1 MNYAFVIDN
10 RKCIGCHACSTA
22 CKAENSVPLGV
33 ARTWVKYVE
42 KGSFPHTRRY
52 FQVTRCNHCAKP
64 PCVPI
69 CPTAAMFQRSDGIV
83 EFDSQACI
91 GCKACLQAC
100 PYDAIHIDPESGT
113 AAKCHFCAHRTDV
126 GLEPACVIVCPV
138 HAILAGDLDDRG
150 SEVARAVSVEQV
162 TVRKPEQGTRP
173 KLFYIEAEESAL
185 LPMLAAQD
193 CGHLWG
199 EQPAAGAGG
208 IEDWRGPIQIG
219 EGRMAGALLRSAA
232 GPRET
237 YNVPHRVPWHW
248 QVPAYLVTKALGSGI
263 FLIAAAGLALGL
275 LPPVTLFTTV
285 APLAALAFVA
295 MTGALLVGDLDRPE
309 RFWTILTRPQWR
321 SWLTRGAFILLAYA
335 LLLSIVALA
344 QMLGQDGIVAQL
356 RWPGVILAVL
366 SAVYTAFL
374 FAQAEGRDLWQSPL
388 LSAHLLV
395 QALMAGAAGL
405 LLLGLFVELPADSL
419 PVLVWT
425 FGLALAANLL
435 LTVGGEFAVPHASAV
450 ASAAARMITH
460 GRYSP
465 HYRGSLAGG
474 LLLPLAA
481 VIAWP
486 ATPAVHLIASL
497 LCLGGL
503 LAYEWAFVFAPQ
515 QIPNS

>member
-1 MNYAFVIDN
+1 MY
-10 RKCIGCHACSTA
+10 
-22 CKAENSVPLGV
+22 
-33 ARTWVKYVE
+33 
-42 KGSFPHTRRY
+42 RRD
-52 FQVTRCNHCAKP
+52 
-64 PCVPI
+64 
-69 CPTAAMFQRSDGIV
+69 DGIV
-83 EFDSQACI
+83 EFDSQRCI

-113 AAKCHFCAHRTDV
+113 AAKCHFCAHRVDV

-138 HAILAGDLDDRG
+138 HAIISGDLEEPQ
-150 SEVARAVSVEQV
+150 SEI
-162 TVRKPEQGTRP
+162 TRP
-173 KLFYIEAEESAL
+173 KLYYIEAEASAMT
-185 LPMLAAQD
+185 PGSATQQSAQ
-193 CGHLWG
+193 LWS
-199 EQPAAGAGG
+199 EAPAWGPS
-208 IEDWRGPIQIG
+208 DWRGPIQTAP
-219 EGRMAGALLRSAA
+219 GRMADALLRSSAA
-232 GPRET
+232 PRET
-237 YNVPHRVPWHW
+237 YNVPHRIPWHW

-275 LPPVTLFTTV
+275 FPAAALFTTA
-285 APLAALAFVA
+285 APLAALLFVA
-295 MTGALLVGDLDRPE
+295 LTGALLVGDLDRPE

-321 SWLTRGAFILLAYA
+321 SWLTRGAFILFAYG
-335 LLLSIVALA
+335 LLLAIVTLA
-344 QMLGQDGIVAQL
+344 QMLGQDGIAAQL

-395 QALMAGAAGL
+395 QAVMAGAAGL
-405 LLLGLFVELPADSL
+405 LLLGLFVELPAASQ
-419 PVLVWT
+419 PILVWT

-435 LTVGGEFAVPHASAV
+435 LTVGGEFGVPHASTV

-460 GRYSP
+460 GRYAP